1 MDKLCKKKA
10 TPFIICR
17 VHRRATCDP
26 VLYPDPDLGV
36 PWRCSVTKARVEA
49 LMQESQDAH
58 YKLEITPTTTEEYV
72 TFLTF
77 LDDISIRVRQPT
89 VPLFGSC

>member
-1 MDKLCKKKA
+1 M
-10 TPFIICR
+10 
-17 VHRRATCDP
+17 
-26 VLYPDPDLGV
+26 
-36 PWRCSVTKARVEA
+36 RCSVTKARVEA

-77 LDDISIRVRQPT
+77 LDDISIRVRP
-89 VPLFGSC
+89 PLQLGTGHACGRRDLDSAAATCPPCMNVVTTAPHSRQ